1 MSKQTRFFEIIQM
14 LRAARAP
21 MLAREM
27 AETLEVS
34 PRTIYRDIATLQSMQ
49 TPILGEPGI
58 GYVMRKGYDLPPI
71 NLDVEEAE
79 AIAVGLA
86 MIARTGDAGLMR
98 AAGRASR
105 KLNAIAPTTRQL
117 IASSWG
123 VGDDVSGD
131 MTVIRAAMRDEQ
143 KLMLQYRDAVGA
155 ETTRIIWP
163 LALIYYS
170 ESAMIVAWCEL
181 RRRLRHFRLDRVVS
195 MQSGAGAFVG
205 QGAKLL
211 AEWEQTQKAITV
223 DTVTL

>member
-86 MIARTGDAGLMR
+86 MIARTGDAGLLR

-105 KLNAIAPTTRQL
+105 KLNEIAPTTRQL

-123 VGDDVSGD
+123 GDDVSGD
-131 MTVIRAAMRDEQ
+131 MTVIRVAMRDEQ

-170 ESAMIVAWCEL
+170 ESAMIVAWCGL